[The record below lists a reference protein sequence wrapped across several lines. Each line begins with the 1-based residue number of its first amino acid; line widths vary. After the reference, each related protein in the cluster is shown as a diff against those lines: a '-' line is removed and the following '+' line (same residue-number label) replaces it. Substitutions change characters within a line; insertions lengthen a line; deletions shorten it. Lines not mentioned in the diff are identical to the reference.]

1 MTDREMEE
9 IKGKMASLASFVV
22 PGKNRDE
29 ARAEEYYRL
38 QKLFSDENSRRLEA
52 FIRESEI
59 RSVTEKSRVNGFG
72 EATSREIAS
81 QSYRNSQKRLSRQIM
96 GLIS

>member
-9 IKGKMASLASFVV
+9 IRGKMASLASFVV
-22 PGKNRDE
+22 PGKNRYE
-29 ARAEEYYRL
+29 AKAEEYYRI

-52 FIRESEI
+52 FLKESEI
-59 RSVTEKSRVNGFG
+59 RYVTEKARVNGFG
-72 EATSREIAS
+72 EATSREITC
-81 QSYRNSQKRLSRQIM
+81 QSYRNSQKRLGRQVM

>member
-1 MTDREMEE
+1 MTDAELEE
-9 IKGKMASLASFVV
+9 IRNRMEILAGYVV

-29 ARAEEYYRL
+29 AKAKEYYRI
-38 QKLFSDENSRRLEA
+38 QRLFSDENIRRMETFLK
-52 FIRESEI
+52 ESEI
-59 RSVTEKSRVNGFG
+59 RSVTEKPRVNGLG
-72 EATSREIAS
+72 EATSREITC